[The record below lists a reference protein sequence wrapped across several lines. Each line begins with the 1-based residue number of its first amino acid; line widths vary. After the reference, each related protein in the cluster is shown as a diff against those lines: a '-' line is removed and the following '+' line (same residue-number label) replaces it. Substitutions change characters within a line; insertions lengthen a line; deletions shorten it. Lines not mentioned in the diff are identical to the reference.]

1 MGQPGIARMDT
12 RRRRLGGVWP
22 GPEMGCVT
30 LRGMD
35 AGLRVRQGG
44 CGEPVLLLLHG
55 LGATGDVWQEWW
67 PLLARRWPG
76 RWLAPDLPGHGGSP
90 PLSSYTFES
99 LAAAVVGIVGD
110 RTIVLG
116 HSLGGVVGLAL
127 AGGGFAVPVQ
137 AVIGLG
143 IKVVWTEEELDRAG
157 AAARRPPAWF
167 ASRDEAAA
175 RYLRISGLAGLLPA
189 DDPAVD
195 AGLREQHG
203 RWRLAMD
210 PGAFAVGAPD
220 MPLLL
225 AQSQAPVTLA
235 RGEHDAMNTDEQLT
249 RLGVPTV
256 TLPGLGHNAHVQS
269 PRLSSTLLDPHRS
282 AGDQPA

>member
-1 MGQPGIARMDT
+1 
-12 RRRRLGGVWP
+12 
-22 GPEMGCVT
+22 
-30 LRGMD
+30 MD
-35 AGLRVRQGG
+35 ARLRVHQGG
-44 CGEPVLLLLHG
+44 GGEPVLLLLHG
-55 LGATGDVWQEWW
+55 LGATGDVWEGWR
-67 PLLARRWPG
+67 PLLDRRWPG

-99 LAAAVVGIVGD
+99 LAAAVAGLVGAGT
-110 RTIVLG
+110 RTVVLG

-143 IKVVWTEEELDRAG
+143 IKVAWTEEELGRAR
-157 AAARRPPAWF
+157 ALADRPPAWF

-175 RYLRISGLAGLLPA
+175 RYLRVSGLAGLLTA
-189 DDPAVD
+189 AEPAVD

-220 MPLLL
+220 MTQLL
-225 AQSQAPVTLA
+225 ARCHAPVTLA
-235 RGEHDAMNTDEQLT
+235 RGEHDAMNTHEQLT
-249 RLGVPTV
+249 RLGVPAV
-256 TLPGLGHNAHVQS
+256 TLPGLGHNAHVEN
-269 PRLSSTLLDPHRS
+269 PILSSSLLDPHRHVI
-282 AGDQPA
+282 D